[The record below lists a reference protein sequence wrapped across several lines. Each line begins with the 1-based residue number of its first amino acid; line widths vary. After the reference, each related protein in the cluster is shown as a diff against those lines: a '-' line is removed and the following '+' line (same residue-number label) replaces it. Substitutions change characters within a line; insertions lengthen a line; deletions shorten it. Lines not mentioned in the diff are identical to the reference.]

1 MLTTPT
7 LDKLHALNLMGMAR
21 AFSGRQWNAP
31 TTRR

>member
-7 LDKLHALNLMGMAR
+7 LDKLHALNLMGMAC
-21 AFSGRQWNAP
+21 AFSEQMERA